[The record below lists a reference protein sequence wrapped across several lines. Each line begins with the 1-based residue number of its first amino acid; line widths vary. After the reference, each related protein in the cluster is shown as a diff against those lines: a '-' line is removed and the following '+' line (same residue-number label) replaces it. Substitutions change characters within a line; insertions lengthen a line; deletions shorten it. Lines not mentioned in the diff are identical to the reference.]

1 METINT
7 KNGNETE
14 KKNIRTDEIVG
25 LIFAITAG
33 LLLLITCCG
42 WLTIFV
48 GLSDLSDRIDNVRSE
63 RFAQLGDIKTTIREF
78 DGKLGTLVDK
88 LQRVE
93 QMTLAGG
100 EADRR
105 AAVCGDSARRPAS
118 TPPHE
123 ENSNDR
129 RK

>member
-1 METINT
+1 MQAM
-7 KNGNETE
+7 NEKTGSEAE
-14 KKNIRTDEIVG
+14 KKSIQTDEIAG

-33 LLLLITCCG
+33 LLLMMTCCG
-42 WLTIFV
+42 WLIIFV
-48 GLSDLSDRIDNVRSE
+48 GLSDLSDRIDDVRSE

-93 QMTLAGG
+93 QMALAGG

-105 AAVCGDSARRPAS
+105 AAVCGNSGRRPAS
-118 TPPHE
+118 TPPRE